1 MRVRIPRMAS
11 RKKNPSKARR
21 YSVKEKEEIL
31 RYVDSVNSKQGR
43 GGQTAAV
50 KKYGIS
56 ALTISTWL
64 RGGGASSF
72 KIGKTSSNGAG
83 GVIAKLAAVHAEIQ
97 AKEKE
102 LASLRSQFEKLKS
115 SI

>member
-1 MRVRIPRMAS
+1 MAS
-11 RKKNPSKARR
+11 RKKNSPKARR
-21 YSVKEKEEIL
+21 YTLKEKEDIL
-31 RYVDSVNSKQGR
+31 RYVESVNAKQGR

-64 RGGGASSF
+64 RGNG
-72 KIGKTSSNGAG
+72 NGAVAHLNGNTKGVG
-83 GVIAKLAAVHAEIQ
+83 GVIAKLAALHSEII
-97 AKEKE
+97 AKEKQ
-102 LASLRSQFEKLKS
+102 LAAMQAEFAKLKA

>member
-1 MRVRIPRMAS
+1 MAS

-31 RYVDSVNSKQGR
+31 RYVESVNSKQGR

-64 RGGGASSF
+64 RNQGTSLPNGRA
-72 KIGKTSSNGAG
+72 SSNGTG
-83 GVIAKLAAVHAEIQ
+83 GVIAKLGNLYAEIVS
-97 AKEKE
+97 KEKE
-102 LASLRSQFEKLKS
+102 LSSLRAQFDKLKS

>member
-1 MRVRIPRMAS
+1 
-11 RKKNPSKARR
+11 
-21 YSVKEKEEIL
+21 
-31 RYVDSVNSKQGR
+31 VNSKQGR

-64 RGGGASSF
+64 RGGTSF
-72 KIGKTSSNGAG
+72 KAGKVSSNGTG
-83 GVIAKLAAVHAEIQ
+83 GVIAKLAAVHAEIV

-102 LASLRSQFEKLKS
+102 LVTLRSQFEKLKS

>member
-1 MRVRIPRMAS
+1 MAS

-31 RYVDSVNSKQGR
+31 RYVESVNSKQGR

-64 RGGGASSF
+64 RNQGTSVPTGRA
-72 KIGKTSSNGAG
+72 SSNGTG
-83 GVIAKLAAVHAEIQ
+83 GVIAKLGNLYAEIVS
-97 AKEKE
+97 KEKE
-102 LASLRSQFEKLKS
+102 LSSLRAQFDKLKS